1 MWLCGST
8 GKRDTICHLFSFCYV
23 FSHHPRAGI
32 WERLQALGNIHLN
45 IHLCVFFF
53 LFIFLSLFFSF
64 LFLSLFLFSFFCYL
78 FTIELFTFLS
88 LFLFSPPGAANALQT
103 VIWPRLS
110 LDRHGQPNTQRI
122 ALFLAVSVCST
133 AKRESSSSTRHWRR
147 YRRDGSAHQLWV
159 LTAHLVVFVS
169 GMLQRIM

>member
-1 MWLCGST
+1 MGTVT
-8 GKRDTICHLFSFCYV
+8 GPWEHTLEHTLVCIFFSFH
-23 FSHHPRAGI
+23 FS
-32 WERLQALGNIHLN
+32 
-45 IHLCVFFF
+45 VSF
-53 LFIFLSLFFSF
+53 LFFSF
-64 LFLSLFLFSFFCYL
+64 PFSFSFFLFLLFVYYRALYL
-78 FTIELFTFLS
+78 FISLS
-88 LFLFSPPGAANALQT
+88 FSPPGAANALQT
-103 VIWPRLS
+103 VIWPHLS